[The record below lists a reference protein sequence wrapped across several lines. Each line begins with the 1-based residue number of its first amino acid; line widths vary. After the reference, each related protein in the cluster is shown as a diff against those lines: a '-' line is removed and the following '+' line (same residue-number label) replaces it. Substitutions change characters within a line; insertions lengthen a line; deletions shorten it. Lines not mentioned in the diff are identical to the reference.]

1 MANMSDEEFIEMYG
15 RPPVRVKKRRYK
27 VYWNRVIIALVI
39 LILIIAGLVQLVKT
53 IVRSFSDDDGGKGK
67 KALPAGADQSVS
79 QTDPQDSEAAPVKE
93 VTQLQFKVCIDAGH
107 GGEDGGTATA
117 DGSRLEKDDNL
128 RIALAVK
135 DYLESKGVTVVMT
148 RNDDTFLGLQERCDI
163 ANAAQADLFVSLHR
177 NSYDGEMSGVEI
189 WVHNSEPQ
197 YDTLLAQNILT
208 RLENVGI
215 ADNRGVQSG
224 YIGMPDA
231 NYHVN
236 SETDMPS
243 CLVEL
248 GFITTDSDNQLFD
261 SNFTAYTQ
269 AIGDGIIETAFQLKV
284 IDEDGKRIMD
294 HMLLS
299 DGKNNGSTQTDS
311 SGVDQQGAAEEGVS
325 GGDTAAAQG

>member
-128 RIALAVK
+128 RIA
-135 DYLESKGVTVVMT
+135 
-148 RNDDTFLGLQERCDI
+148 
-163 ANAAQADLFVSLHR
+163 
-177 NSYDGEMSGVEI
+177 
-189 WVHNSEPQ
+189 
-197 YDTLLAQNILT
+197 
-208 RLENVGI
+208 
-215 ADNRGVQSG
+215 
-224 YIGMPDA
+224 
-231 NYHVN
+231 
-236 SETDMPS
+236 
-243 CLVEL
+243 
-248 GFITTDSDNQLFD
+248 
-261 SNFTAYTQ
+261 
-269 AIGDGIIETAFQLKV
+269 
-284 IDEDGKRIMD
+284 
-294 HMLLS
+294 
-299 DGKNNGSTQTDS
+299 
-311 SGVDQQGAAEEGVS
+311 
-325 GGDTAAAQG
+325 